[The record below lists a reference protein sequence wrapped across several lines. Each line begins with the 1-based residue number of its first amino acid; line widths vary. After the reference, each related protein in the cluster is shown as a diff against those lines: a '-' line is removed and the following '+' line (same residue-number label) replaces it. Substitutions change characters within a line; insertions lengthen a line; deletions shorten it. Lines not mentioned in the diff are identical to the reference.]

1 MKRQHSFEPPSLSSS
16 APATRKSPMP
26 NSPAGPSDNSPP
38 NAGSPPALL
47 TSAAYDP
54 ASDIKHVDEDF
65 IGSPLKKR
73 RSSLQGL
80 DRELEKG
87 RGLDVFGLGVG
98 FSGNGSFGGELSRP
112 VDGGPSVSAPDI
124 GSSSTGVKSETVIE
138 GMEDEEL

>member
-1 MKRQHSFEPPSLSSS
+1 
-16 APATRKSPMP
+16 MP
-26 NSPAGPSDNSPP
+26 NSPAGPSDISPP

-54 ASDIKHVDEDF
+54 ASDIKRVDEDL

-98 FSGNGSFGGELSRP
+98 FGGNGSFGGELSRR
-112 VDGGPSVSAPDI
+112 VDGGNVGPSVSAPNI
-124 GSSSTGVKSETVIE
+124 GSSGIGVKSETEIE